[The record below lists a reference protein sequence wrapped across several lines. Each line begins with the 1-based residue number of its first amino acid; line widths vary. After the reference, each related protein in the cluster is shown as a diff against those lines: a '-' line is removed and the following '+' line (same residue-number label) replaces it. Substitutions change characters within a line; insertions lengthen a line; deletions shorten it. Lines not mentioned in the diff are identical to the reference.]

1 MTCWITVTLV
11 DVWIGKSIEEG
22 WVVFNAPGIENM
34 VQFGLIPLVSE
45 AATQD
50 GTITTYESISC
61 FAFREK
67 HANWLLCS
75 GMYIYIV
82 TL

>member
-1 MTCWITVTLV
+1 MKKRPMTCWITVSLA

-34 VQFGLIPLVSE
+34 VRLVPLVSE

-61 FAFREK
+61 CLAFREK
-67 HANWLLCS
+67 HANWLLCN
-75 GMYIYIV
+75 GM
-82 TL
+82 